1 MTIQENTEKIQ
12 QKILNQMV
20 NAKSALATLRPST
33 TEMPKRHFPE
43 NKEMRIQLFKQF
55 IDQKREKNPDAQP
68 LDLRD
73 FRIGLQIGQGAF
85 AIVRRAI
92 HKESQAV
99 IALKTYEKK
108 NLIK

>member
-1 MTIQENTEKIQ
+1 MVLLSVYFCKC
-12 QKILNQMV
+12 ILKV
-20 NAKSALATLRPST
+20 
-33 TEMPKRHFPE
+33 
-43 NKEMRIQLFKQF
+43 QLHQF

-108 NLIK
+108 NLTK